1 MAVKI
6 EEIDLDRIAAKERRA
21 GPGSS
26 LKFVFA
32 IFIGAVWI
40 VPFYYLVIS
49 IFKTTEQYS
58 LNHPLSLPT
67 GVAPFLDNVID
78 AWVTAKMGAGLL
90 NSTLYGLVGA
100 GLAIF
105 FAAMAA
111 YGLSRIDFKRKNF
124 WFMLIFA
131 GTVFPF
137 QMYLIPLFFG
147 YQKAG
152 IINSHFGMV
161 LVYTAICIPFP
172 TLVLKNYM
180 SGLSREMDEAARMDG
195 ARGVHGLLAHRA
207 AKLQGAAHRD
217 LPPAIH
223 LGLERPP
230 VLHGSCEPH
239 GDPLDHERAPGLPGE
254 LFVDRPERGADGDG
268 DRDRSFGRAV
278 LPAAAAFHGGN
289 AHLVALS
296 HSQAPATLTSRTL
309 RA

>member
-1 MAVKI
+1 MRVKL
-6 EEIDLDRIAAKERRA
+6 EELDLDRIAAQERTGRS
-21 GPGSS
+21 GSS

-67 GVAPFLDNVID
+67 GVAPFLDNAID
-78 AWVTAKMGAGLL
+78 AWLTAKMGAGLL

-111 YGLSRIDFKRKNF
+111 YGLSRIDFKHKNF

-152 IINSHFGMV
+152 IINSH
-161 LVYTAICIPFP
+161 
-172 TLVLKNYM
+172 
-180 SGLSREMDEAARMDG
+180 SGWCSSTRRSASPSR
-195 ARGVHGLLAHRA
+195 
-207 AKLQGAAHRD
+207 
-217 LPPAIH
+217 P
-223 LGLERPP
+223 
-230 VLHGSCEPH
+230 SC
-239 GDPLDHERAPGLPGE
+239 
-254 LFVDRPERGADGDG
+254 
-268 DRDRSFGRAV
+268 
-278 LPAAAAFHGGN
+278 
-289 AHLVALS
+289 
-296 HSQAPATLTSRTL
+296 
-309 RA
+309 

>member
-1 MAVKI
+1 MRVKL
-6 EEIDLDRIAAKERRA
+6 EELDLDRIAAQERTGRS
-21 GPGSS
+21 GLS

-67 GVAPFLDNVID
+67 GVAPFLDNAID
-78 AWVTAKMGAGLL
+78 AWLTAKMGAGLL

-180 SGLSREMDEAARMDG
+180 NGLSREMDEAARMDG
-195 ARGVHGLLAHRA
+195 AREFTVFWR
-207 AKLQGAAHRD
+207 
-217 LPPAIH
+217 I
-223 LGLERPP
+223 
-230 VLHGSCEPH
+230 
-239 GDPLDHERAPGLPGE
+239 
-254 LFVDRPERGADGDG
+254 
-268 DRDRSFGRAV
+268 V
-278 LPAAAAFHGGN
+278 LPNCKGPLTATFLLQFTWVWNDLLFSTVLANRTETRSIMN
-289 AHLVALS
+289 ALQVFQGSYSSTGPNVVLT
-296 HSQAPATLTSRTL
+296 ATVIATVPSVVLFFLL
-309 RA
+309 RRHFMEGMRISSL